1 MPSATSSTGSDAL
14 SLFQLMDPKV
24 LADPYPLYHRLRST
38 DPVHWDPYLNAWVCT
53 RYEDVVWVLTEFSA
67 KTTPTPEALT
77 AVGLAT
83 LNPIAEVMIKQ
94 MLFMD
99 APMHTRLR
107 VLAAG
112 AFAPARVTAL
122 RNHIQE
128 ICDGLL
134 DKVLPS
140 GKLEVIRDLA
150 APMPAIVMAEML
162 GVPPSDHEQLKAWS
176 ADFAEMLGNFQ
187 QNPDRALRI
196 VRSVEAM
203 EDYFRRAIQEL
214 RKRPHEGLINSL
226 VTAEVDGDRFTEDEI
241 IANTILTMVGGQ
253 ETTTN
258 LIANGLLTL
267 MRNPGERERLRT
279 DASLLPSAVEELLRY
294 ESPSQYTARLA
305 PEAIVLGGK
314 QIKKRQGLVAVMG
327 AANRDPERFED
338 PDRLDLSRPD
348 NRHVAF
354 GWGPHF
360 CFGAALARIEGQVA
374 FGTILRRLG
383 NIALD
388 QQELTWR
395 TNLGLRGLTE
405 LHVSFD
411 AGASSRQAA

>member
-77 AVGLAT
+77 AVGLET

-134 DKVLPS
+134 DEVLPS
-140 GKLEVIRDLA
+140 GRLEVIRDLA

-162 GVPPSDHEQLKAWS
+162 GVPTSDHEQLKAWS

-187 QNPDRALRI
+187 QNPDRAMRI

-267 MRNPGERERLRT
+267 MRNPCERERLRT

-314 QIKKRQGLVAVMG
+314 QIKKHQGLVAVMG

-338 PDRLDLSRPD
+338 PDRLDLSRLD

-411 AGASSRQAA
+411 AAASSRQAA

>member
-1 MPSATSSTGSDAL
+1 MPATSSTGSDAL

-67 KTTPTPEALT
+67 KTTPSPEALT

-128 ICDGLL
+128 ICDRLL
-134 DKVLPS
+134 DKVMPS

-162 GVPPSDHEQLKAWS
+162 GVPTSDHEQLKAWS

-214 RKRPHEGLINSL
+214 RKRPREGLINSL
-226 VTAEVDGDRFTEDEI
+226 VTAEVDGDRFTEDEV

-338 PDRLDLSRPD
+338 PDRLDLSRAD

-388 QQELTWR
+388 QQELIWR

>member
-1 MPSATSSTGSDAL
+1 MPSPTSSTGSDAL
-14 SLFQLMDPKV
+14 SLFQLMDPEV
-24 LADPYPLYHRLRST
+24 LANPYPLYHRLRST
-38 DPVHWDPYLNAWVCT
+38 DSVHWDPYLNAWVCT
-53 RYEDVVWVLTEFSA
+53 RYEDVVRVLTEFSA
-67 KTTPTPEALT
+67 NTTPSPEALT
-77 AVGLAT
+77 AVGLAA

-122 RNHIQE
+122 RTHIQE
-128 ICDGLL
+128 ICDSLL

-140 GKLEVIRDLA
+140 GQLEVIRDLA

-162 GVPPSDHEQLKAWS
+162 GVPTSDHEQLKAWS

-187 QNPDRALRI
+187 GNPDRALRI

-203 EDYFRRAIQEL
+203 EDYFRCTIQEL

-226 VTAEVDGDRFTEDEI
+226 VMAEVDGDRFTEDEV

-279 DASLLPSAVEELLRY
+279 DASLLPAAVEELLRY

-305 PEAIVLGGK
+305 PEPIVLGGK

-383 NIALD
+383 NIGLD